1 MEGETVIRKDTRPRD
16 NRTSTRQSRLRP
28 RRALGRRRPRCGA
41 VAPHAS
47 AKGQTLVEFALV
59 LVVFM
64 LVTVGMLDGMRVIFY
79 YSQIQEAAR
88 LGARWGAVQVGRAV
102 PLSNTQ
108 ASTTDA
114 VGGTFDIQGNKQG
127 TYCDLTSSPP
137 CDYSLASSRTWGTS
151 PVTNTI
157 VGATMLGTTAVNSSQ
172 VTISISTTA
181 PITVETQD
189 IDNLFTNQPVTVT
202 VTYPFTPILSMGL
215 GAVTLKGSSTV
226 LHE

>member
-28 RRALGRRRPRCGA
+28 RRAFGRRRPRCGA

-88 LGARWGAVQVGRAV
+88 LGARWGAVQVARAA
-102 PLSNTQ
+102 PGDTTGTQ
-108 ASTTDA
+108 G
-114 VGGTFDIQGNKQG
+114 VGGTFYTPGDPASPFPGNTPG
-127 TYCDLTSSPP
+127 TYCDPTPCSSGSGPFF
-137 CDYSLASSRTWGTS
+137 SLAGSRTWGT
-151 PVTNTI
+151 
-157 VGATMLGTTAVNSSQ
+157 G
-172 VTISISTTA
+172 
-181 PITVETQD
+181 
-189 IDNLFTNQPVTVT
+189 
-202 VTYPFTPILSMGL
+202 
-215 GAVTLKGSSTV
+215 
-226 LHE
+226 